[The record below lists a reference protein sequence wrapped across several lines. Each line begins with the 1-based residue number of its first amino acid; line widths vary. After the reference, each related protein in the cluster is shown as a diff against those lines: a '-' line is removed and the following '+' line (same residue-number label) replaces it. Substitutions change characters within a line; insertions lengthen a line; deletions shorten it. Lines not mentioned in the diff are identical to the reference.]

1 MSTTTATRPDTGTA
15 DSGRRARAAL
25 VSTLRSNGL
34 LVFFLVLIVVF
45 AVVRPQF
52 VSQANLHNILSSAS
66 ILGVLAIGQT
76 VVMLTG
82 GFDLGIARTAVIA
95 GMVAAL
101 VAPAGP
107 VALLAAL
114 AAAALVGLVN
124 GTLIARAKV
133 NPFVVTLG
141 MFTMLGSFALLVNNG
156 GSLNDVP
163 SWMVSLTSGGVFGLS
178 GVTLWF
184 LGAALVAHLVLT
196 YTRFGRQIFAI
207 GGNFEAARL
216 AGIKADRTLVSA
228 YVACATLAGVAG
240 ILLTSRLQTAS
251 PVALPGMELDAIA
264 AVIIGGTRMSGGFG
278 SVPRTIVGVLVLTS
292 LTSGLVILGVAAY
305 WQGVLKGAVIIAA
318 VAVDVLFAKRP

>member
-1 MSTTTATRPDTGTA
+1 MSTTTALRPE
-15 DSGRRARAAL
+15 ARAAAPGRFSRASV
-25 VSTLRSNGL
+25 VSVLRSNGL
-34 LVFFLVLIVVF
+34 LVFFLLLIVAF
-45 AVVRPQF
+45 AVMKPQF
-52 VSQANLHNILSSAS
+52 VSEANLRNILSSAS
-66 ILGVLAIGQT
+66 ILGILAIGQT

-82 GFDLGIARTAVIA
+82 GFDLAVARTAVIA

-107 VALLAAL
+107 VAVLAGL

-178 GVTLWF
+178 GVTVWF
-184 LGAALVAHLVLT
+184 LAAAVVAHLVLT

-228 YVACATLAGVAG
+228 YVACATLAGLAG
-240 ILLTSRLQTAS
+240 VLLTSRLQTAS